1 MFHFLKLQLVTLF
14 QWSIGKQR
22 WTISLKPAGRN
33 LPQTMGIFWLLRA
46 NRWSVLWLPV
56 TNYPVWSSI
65 KERIDWCPVL
75 MLSSTQAQTWVMR
88 GSEWGIPGYW
98 ATLYLRLTLIT
109 LPIYYSFCLSGCPS
123 VFDADSGF
131 IPGTLL
137 HLPAFCRSI
146 NIGALRGLILC
157 SYLGQECNR
166 TALKQIARQI
176 TLHFEDE
183 PFRKPV
189 LCNL

>member
-1 MFHFLKLQLVTLF
+1 MPCPDAELYPSSDL
-14 QWSIGKQR
+14 GY
-22 WTISLKPAGRN
+22 
-33 LPQTMGIFWLLRA
+33 PQ
-46 NRWSVLWLPV
+46 
-56 TNYPVWSSI
+56 
-65 KERIDWCPVL
+65 
-75 MLSSTQAQTWVMR
+75 R

-157 SYLGQECNR
+157 RNATEQHWNKLPDKLHCTLKMSHFGNLFCVIC
-166 TALKQIARQI
+166 KQIQCGLFVISLFLNTSLQI
-176 TLHFEDE
+176 KFSNLWKSLLKHF
-183 PFRKPV
+183 KKK
-189 LCNL
+189 